1 MKLQACA
8 VVRATCVVAMF
19 ALTSAPTGNAFAQE
33 SASTPAANAFA
44 ASATSATSAK
54 QRAAERA
61 TKRAQRKAE
70 RKARRAKKNAELQG
84 IEKNDARN
92 GNQGAVAPQSVFSGQ
107 YKNGAAASAAA
118 PASAP

>member
-19 ALTSAPTGNAFAQE
+19 ALASAPTGNAFAQE

-44 ASATSATSAK
+44 ASATSAK

-118 PASAP
+118 PASGP